1 MRVAVV
7 LSGCGH
13 LDGAEIRES
22 VLTLLAL
29 EEEGMQYD
37 IFAPDVD
44 QHDVVNHFTGKEEQE
59 TRNVLVEAA
68 RIARGKISPMLELH
82 ARDYAA
88 VIFPGGFGAAKSLS
102 DVAENGGN
110 AHAIKQVEHVVRDFW
125 ESKKPIGAICIAPAV
140 IACGLRGLAVPT
152 ITLGEHNEML
162 EGLEAKEKVC
172 KADEIA
178 VDSLNLIISTP
189 AYMTNEGIPQIAV
202 GIRKLVKEVARM
214 ARDA

>member
-29 EEEGMQYD
+29 EEEGVQYD
-37 IFAPDVD
+37 IFAPDVE
-44 QHDVVNHFTGKEEQE
+44 QSDVINHFTGKEESGQ
-59 TRNVLVEAA
+59 RNVLVEAA
-68 RIARGKISPMLELH
+68 RIARGKISPLLELH

-88 VIFPGGFGAAKSLS
+88 VIFPGGFGAAKNLS
-102 DVAENGGN
+102 DVAQNGGN
-110 AHAIKQVEHVVRDFW
+110 AHASKQAEKVIRDFW

-162 EGLEAKEKVC
+162 EDLEAKEKIC

-178 VDSLNLIISTP
+178 VDNVNLVVSTP
-189 AYMTNEGIPQIAV
+189 AYMTNEGMAQIAS

-214 ARDA
+214 VQDA